1 MCRYDVLYQNKALEE
16 SYSLD
21 TLIGSVFEEEEILE
35 CIKRTY
41 QPNWKRRKAKHGF
54 LARNATPSGRKVNK
68 RRANTGRRISI

>member
-1 MCRYDVLYQNKALEE
+1 MYQNKDMENITF
-16 SYSLD
+16 D
-21 TLIGSVFEEEEILE
+21 GLIEDLYKQDEVLE

-54 LARNATPSGRKVNK
+54 LSRNATASGRKINR